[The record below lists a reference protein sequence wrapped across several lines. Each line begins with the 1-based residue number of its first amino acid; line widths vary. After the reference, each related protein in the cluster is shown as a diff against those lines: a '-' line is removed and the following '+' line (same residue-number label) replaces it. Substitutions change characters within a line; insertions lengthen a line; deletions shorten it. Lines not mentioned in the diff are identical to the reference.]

1 MKMLFARACLTS
13 LLAGTV
19 LCLPGSA
26 LAESADT
33 SGPTATKG
41 LESTDFYDA
50 RGRLIG
56 SRTRIGDASYLT
68 TPDGRVVGVSTTV
81 DGHRVFKSY

>member
-1 MKMLFARACLTS
+1 MRMLFARACLTG
-13 LLAGTV
+13 LLAGAV
-19 LCLPGSA
+19 LYLPGSA
-26 LAESADT
+26 RAEPVDASA
-33 SGPTATKG
+33 STATKG
-41 LESTDFYDA
+41 PDSTDFYDA

-81 DGHRVFKSY
+81 DGRRVFRNY